1 MAEPTAI
8 TDETFGTE
16 VLKAQTPVM
25 VDFWA
30 DWCGPCKAIAP
41 IVAELADEYDGR
53 MKFTKLD
60 VDRNPQAAMSYGVRS
75 IPTLL
80 IFSDGKPMGQIVGAV
95 SKQTLKSRIDEA
107 IA

>member
-1 MAEPTAI
+1 MAEPTAV
-8 TDETFGTE
+8 TDETFGAE
-16 VLKAQTPVM
+16 VLEAQTPVM

-30 DWCGPCKAIAP
+30 DWCVPCKAIAP

-60 VDRNPQAAMSYGVRS
+60 VDRNPQAAMNYGVRS

-80 IFSDGKPMGQIVGAV
+80 IFSQGKPMDQIVGAV

-107 IA
+107 VS

>member
-1 MAEPTAI
+1 MAEPTAV

-16 VLKAQTPVM
+16 VLEAQTPVI

-30 DWCGPCKAIAP
+30 DWCVPCKAIAP

-60 VDRNPQAAMSYGVRS
+60 VDRNPQAAMNYGVRS

-80 IFSDGKPMGQIVGAV
+80 IFSQGKPMDQIVGAV
-95 SKQTLKSRIDEA
+95 SKQTLKTRIDEA

>member
-1 MAEPTAI
+1 MAEPTSI

-16 VLKAQTPVM
+16 VLEAQTPVM

-30 DWCGPCKAIAP
+30 DWCVPCKAIAP

-53 MKFTKLD
+53 MKFAKLD
-60 VDRNPQAAMSYGVRS
+60 VDRNPQAAMNYGVRS

-80 IFSDGKPMGQIVGAV
+80 IFSQGKPLDQIVGAV
-95 SKQTLKSRIDEA
+95 SKQALKTRIDEA

>member
-8 TDETFGTE
+8 TDETFGPE
-16 VLKAQTPVM
+16 VLEASVPVM

-30 DWCGPCKAIAP
+30 EWCGPCKAIAP
-41 IVAELADEYDGR
+41 IVAELADEYNGR
-53 MKFTKLD
+53 MKFTKVD
-60 VDRNPQAAMSYGVRS
+60 VDRNPQAAMNYGVRS

-80 IFSDGKPMGQIVGAV
+80 IFSQGRPMDQVVGAV

-107 IA
+107 VS

>member
-1 MAEPTAI
+1 MAEPTPI
-8 TDETFGTE
+8 TDETFGSE
-16 VLKAQTPVM
+16 VLEAPVPVM

-30 DWCGPCKAIAP
+30 EWCGPCKAIAP

-53 MKFTKLD
+53 MKFTKVD

-75 IPTLL
+75 IPTLI
-80 IFSDGKPMGQIVGAV
+80 IFSDGTPMGQVVGAV

-107 IA
+107 IS

>member
-8 TDETFGTE
+8 TDETFGPE
-16 VLKAQTPVM
+16 VLEAQTPVM

-30 DWCGPCKAIAP
+30 EWCGPCKAIAP
-41 IVAELADEYDGR
+41 VVSELADEYDGR

-60 VDRNPQAAMSYGVRS
+60 VDTNPQAAMNYGVRS

-80 IFSDGKPMGQIVGAV
+80 IFSDGKPMDQIVGAV
-95 SKQTLKSRIDEA
+95 SKQTLKTRIDEA
-107 IA
+107 IG